1 MALGVENLKKA
12 LGLVLHLVDKIEE
25 VTQDGWQWLKD
36 SLALLP
42 TLTEVP
48 GVIKNGRAIW
58 DEVQDLDDDERAELN
73 AFAKQE
79 LDLED
84 EKVEAVVE
92 AAFDVLDA
100 VGDLVDKIKDAKKP
114 E

>member
-1 MALGVENLKKA
+1 MALGIENLKKA
-12 LGLVLHLVDKIEE
+12 LGLVLHVVDKVDE
-25 VTQDGWQWLKD
+25 VTRDGWQTLKD

-42 TLTEVP
+42 LLVDVP
-48 GVIKNGRAIW
+48 GIVRNGKLTW
-58 DEVQDLDDDERAELN
+58 EEFTDLDDTEREELLV
-73 AFAKQE
+73 FAKEE